1 MVDSLPRSLLTR
13 LAQTAPVVLGS
24 VVLHVGVAMALVVSA
39 GGHARG
45 AITLPVATVDV
56 DVAAMDAP
64 TLEAVRDEA
73 PAPPNAEQA
82 HALVPTHTHPYP
94 VALSHHAHPH
104 DPSLPHEDAPKTT
117 PTDDHA
123 HEAEPAQAAPAQ
135 AQVAEAA
142 ALPRFSIPSG
152 AAQAAGGHVS
162 ANSVGPG
169 AGTGAAPATGG
180 GADDVIALASTVQVS
195 AKLVQSVVAAY
206 PAGARS
212 DDVEGDVGVEIVV
225 DREGRVVEA
234 RLSRPAG
241 HGFDDAALAAIR
253 RYRFTPAQR
262 DGHTVRV
269 RMPWSVQF
277 RLR

>member
-1 MVDSLPRSLLTR
+1 MVRTSMPRSLVTR
-13 LAQTAPVVLGS
+13 LARTAPVVIGS
-24 VVLHVGVAMALVVSA
+24 VVLHVGIAMALVA
-39 GGHARG
+39 APGGHARAG
-45 AITLPVATVDV
+45 LSLPVATLDV
-56 DVAAMDAP
+56 DLAQVESP
-64 TLEAVRDEA
+64 TLEAVREEA
-73 PAPPNAEQA
+73 PPPIPERDPVTATPA
-82 HALVPTHTHPYP
+82 HTHPYP
-94 VALSHHAHPH
+94 VAPSHDARPH
-104 DPSLPHEDAPKTT
+104 DPSLHHEELSTT
-117 PTDDHA
+117 PAHDHD
-123 HEAEPAQAAPAQ
+123 HEAEAAPA
-135 AQVAEAA
+135 APVQVAEG

-152 AAQAAGGHVS
+152 AGLATSGQVS
-162 ANSVGPG
+162 ANGGGSG
-169 AGTGAAPATGG
+169 AGVATATAGAGG
-180 GADDVIALASTVQVS
+180 GDDLVVPASGVQVP

-234 RLSRPAG
+234 RVARPAG

-262 DGHTVRV
+262 EGRAVRV